1 MKRNEEVAEGQERG
15 DKAEVKEEQLGKSR
29 NRG

>member
-15 DKAEVKEEQLGKSR
+15 DQAEVKEEQLGKSR